1 MIGVGVL
8 AYRPL
13 LDPLALHDQWYLLM
27 LPLAVLLS
35 LGYKAI
41 RVPDRPDH
49 DGGRFDTR
57 LFVKQGLVMS
67 AQVIV
72 TISLLFAG
80 AILIVGHLLER
91 IT

>member
-41 RVPDRPDH
+41 RVPDRPGGD
-49 DGGRFDTR
+49 GRFDTR

-72 TISLLFAG
+72 TISLLYAG
-80 AILIVGHLLER
+80 AILIVDHLLER